1 MEALVTENAKDED
14 GDNQRIGSSTT
25 QTIATHDVSGALH
38 IDDGEG
44 DDKNHGGVEHDINDC
59 THIST
64 LGTKSLSHL
73 QEVMYAEYAH

>member
-1 MEALVTENAKDED
+1 MKTLVAENAKDED

-44 DDKNHGGVEHDINDC
+44 DGKNHGSVEHDINDC

-64 LGTKSLSHL
+64 LCTKSLNHL

>member
-1 MEALVTENAKDED
+1 MKTLVAENAKDED

-25 QTIATHDVSGALH
+25 QTIATHDVSCALH

-44 DDKNHGGVEHDINDC
+44 DGKYHRGVEHDINDC

-73 QEVMYAEYAH
+73 QEVMYGEYDH

>member
-1 MEALVTENAKDED
+1 MKTLVAENAKDKD
-14 GDNQRIGSSTT
+14 GDNQCISSRTT

-44 DDKNHGGVEHDINDC
+44 DGKYHRGVEHDINDC

-64 LGTKSLSHL
+64 MGTESLGHL
-73 QEVMYAEYAH
+73 QEIMYGEYDH